1 MKKMILAPHALAIL
15 TLALAAAAPPARAGA
30 PADAAAAEEAYYLGL
45 YLQRARGDLDG
56 ARRALDK
63 VLALNPEPNSG
74 ALREEALRRKAE
86 IERWQGKSRQASV
99 TLAAAKPA
107 SAVEALGPA
116 RFFPPQMELVAQV
129 RLADLLAS
137 PLVKQLEVTKQIPT
151 QELEKVTTALG
162 INPLKDIQR
171 LTLAATLP
179 EKSEF
184 SLTLSDEDEQR
195 EPARAH
201 GHAAKA
207 SASTHI
213 QLARQ
218 HFLVVAEGRLAGFK
232 ADEVLKLMR
241 SVESPGGTP
250 VESARIQGV
259 PVSVLTL
266 EDEGQKIRL
275 GLCRLDDGA
284 LVLGD
289 LQSLEEM
296 LAARAGQKP
305 GLRDNPVL
313 QSLIDGVKP
322 DTMVW
327 VAAPAQKILDSA
339 REIRDLLKIGDR
351 PLALR
356 GLLVTSHLGSDLA
369 LRATVS
375 TEDAQSA
382 QVLSDIAKGVVAL
395 AQFAPVEKPQEK
407 MILKSLKA
415 ESREREVTV
424 AVTVPGEL
432 IREHAAEGEA
442 GVAVVRTERIVLRV
456 GGDEPALAHPE
467 LPTGSIAK
475 VVVADPKVADVTVQA
490 DGGLKLRGV
499 GPGDTQLRVIRKDGT
514 PVAFQIRV
522 VKEKGEKAAGESRS
536 VVVDVGKSARLAFK
550 TLGAG
555 EIVRVT
561 VEDPEV
567 ADVLMDAADAIS
579 VTGLAPGETTVHL
592 LRKAGGE
599 TTIRVTVRK

>member
-1 MKKMILAPHALAIL
+1 MKKSFLAPHALAIM

-30 PADAAAAEEAYYLGL
+30 PADAAAEEAYYLGL

-56 ARRALDK
+56 ARRALDEA
-63 VLALNPEPNSG
+63 LALNPEPNSG
-74 ALREEALRRKAE
+74 ALREEVLRRKAE
-86 IERWQGKSRQASV
+86 VERWQGKPSQATA
-99 TLAAAKPA
+99 TLAAARAP
-107 SAVEALGPA
+107 SAAEALGPA
-116 RFFPPQMELVAQV
+116 RFFPPQMEVVAQV

-137 PLVKQLEVTKQIPT
+137 PLIKQLEVDKHIPT
-151 QELEKVTTALG
+151 QELQKVASTLG

-179 EKSEF
+179 EGSELSF
-184 SLTLSDEDEQR
+184 SLSDEEELR
-195 EPARAH
+195 ELTGKH
-201 GHAAKA
+201 GRAAKA
-207 SASTHI
+207 SASA
-213 QLARQ
+213 QLPLSRQ

-232 ADEVLKLMR
+232 ADEVLKLMQ
-241 SVESPGGTP
+241 SMTSPGGAP
-250 VESARIQGV
+250 AESARIQGV
-259 PVSVLTL
+259 PVSVMTL

-289 LQSLEEM
+289 MQSLEEM

-313 QSLIDGVKP
+313 QSLLEGVKP
-322 DTMVW
+322 DAMVW

-339 REIRDLLKIGDR
+339 REIRDVLKIGDR
-351 PLALR
+351 PLAVR
-356 GLLVTSHLGSDLA
+356 GLLVTSNLDRDLR
-369 LRATVS
+369 LSATVS
-375 TEDAQSA
+375 TEDTQSA

-432 IREHAAEGEA
+432 IREHATEGEA
-442 GVAVVRTERIVLRV
+442 GVVVVRTERIVLHV

-467 LPTGSIAK
+467 LPAGSIAK
-475 VVVADPKVADVTVQA
+475 VVVADPKVADVNVQA

-499 GPGDTQLRVIRKDGT
+499 GPGETQLRVIRKDGT

-550 TLGAG
+550 ALGAG

-561 VEDPEV
+561 VEDPKV

-579 VTGLAPGETTVHL
+579 ITGLAPGETTVHL
-592 LRKAGGE
+592 LRKTGGE